1 MEVMIHR
8 IFWSN
13 QTQSRNTFNYLL
25 NRFFSHA
32 YEHVG
37 DCVGWRQ
44 QIESVSKLPFGIT
57 GDESNIYFTD
67 WTLKSII
74 HFKGA
79 NFGSDS
85 KKLPL
90 PFIGRPTG
98 IVAGNTKYQPFP
110 GDDPCANGA
119 HVCSDI
125 CVPRKNSF
133 TSVHYKCSCPENTG
147 YVIDETGL
155 NCIFPKE
162 FVLFADFN
170 RIMLQTLDTYGD
182 KKRPKPRDSR
192 TSVGPSES
200 MEFILTSSFEP
211 FVDPCQSQ

>member
-1 MEVMIHR
+1 MSAI
-8 IFWSN
+8 W
-13 QTQSRNTFNYLL
+13 
-25 NRFFSHA
+25 A
-32 YEHVG
+32 K
-37 DCVGWRQ
+37 
-44 QIESVSKLPFGIT
+44 IESLSKLPFGIT

-85 KKLPL
+85 AKLPL

-182 KKRPKPRDSR
+182 KKRPKLRDPRTVR
-192 TSVGPSES
+192 VNPVARLVR
-200 MEFILTSSFEP
+200 FL
-211 FVDPCQSQ
+211 